1 MEFVVKKSDILR
13 ELAAVQS
20 ATERKTTIP
29 ILTNVLLKT
38 DNGSLHIAATDLDC
52 SLRTTC
58 PAAIAK
64 DGNITLPA
72 RKLYDF
78 IRLLPEGDVFFSLAE
93 NNWVNIKAGRSKTK
107 MIGMAASNF
116 PALPAF
122 PAAGIEVPIPM
133 FSALIQK
140 TIFAVSDQESRY
152 TLAGTQ
158 FEICPEGMAMVAT
171 DGHRLGYLK
180 IDKPLPGISG
190 ATKLLIPK
198 KALATLMALLTPYE
212 DGMVTFAHDENSLF
226 FRVANKTLTARKMT
240 GQFPNYAAVLPKDQT
255 ISVVIDSNA
264 LRNSLQR
271 VAQFADERVMSVKM
285 HFEANSLVLSAHNT
299 ETGETEETL
308 DVEYVAEPITTAF
321 NANFIRDIL
330 RSVPESDR
338 VRLILKDKNSAAEF
352 QPVTGMDLT
361 MNRQI
366 VMPCR

>member
-1 MEFVVKKSDILR
+1 
-13 ELAAVQS
+13 
-20 ATERKTTIP
+20 
-29 ILTNVLLKT
+29 
-38 DNGSLHIAATDLDC
+38 
-52 SLRTTC
+52 
-58 PAAIAK
+58 
-64 DGNITLPA
+64 
-72 RKLYDF
+72 
-78 IRLLPEGDVFFSLAE
+78 
-93 NNWVNIKAGRSKTK
+93 
-107 MIGMAASNF
+107 
-116 PALPAF
+116 
-122 PAAGIEVPIPM
+122 M

-152 TLAGTQ
+152 TLGGTQ

-180 IDKPLPGISG
+180 IDKPLPGITG

-198 KALATLMALLTPYE
+198 KALGTLMALLMPYE

-299 ETGETEETL
+299 ENGETEETL
-308 DVEYVAEPITTAF
+308 DVEYVAEPITTSF

-330 RSVPESDR
+330 RSVPESER
-338 VRLILKDKNSAAEF
+338 VRLILKDKHSAAEF